1 MSLRYSI
8 EAAVASKATAVA
20 MATPKQQKG
29 GQSGQ
34 STQACMSFKKKI
46 IYIYIFFFFFFF
58 SDS

>member
-34 STQACMSFKKKI
+34 STQACMSFKK
-46 IYIYIFFFFFFF
+46 YIYIF
-58 SDS
+58 SIVNHYQSTTQ

>member
-34 STQACMSFKKKI
+34 STQACMSFKKKKK
-46 IYIYIFFFFFFF
+46 IF
-58 SDS
+58 DS